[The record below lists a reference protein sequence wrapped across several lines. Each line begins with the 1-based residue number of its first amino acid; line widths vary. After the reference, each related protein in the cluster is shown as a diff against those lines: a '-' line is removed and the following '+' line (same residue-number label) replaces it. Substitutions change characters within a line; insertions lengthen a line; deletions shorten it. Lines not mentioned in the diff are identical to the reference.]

1 MRRVVLVSV
10 LVQSLLF
17 ARQTPTPP
25 PGQQSPTFRTSTLL
39 IVQNVTVKD
48 KKGQPIP
55 GLTASD
61 FIVTED
67 GVRQSIAFVEYQKLD
82 APPLGTSDLTPTV
95 PARAASILPPVTA
108 VGETLNAVPLPGD
121 SRYRGKRLIVLYLDL
136 QALTFFNE
144 YRVYEG
150 VRKYLEKDMTATDV
164 VSVVVYQNSR
174 VRLKQDFTDD
184 RNALR
189 QVIADLE
196 RESQDAEQFGG
207 SAFTYDT
214 GGAFG
219 EDAGDF
225 NMFTMDRR
233 LAALQTTMTNL
244 APLPEL
250 KTLVYFGSGLQAN
263 AENLA
268 QLRATVNAAV
278 RANVT
283 INPVD
288 PSGLTASAPLGNA
301 AQASPGGTAM
311 FSGQIAQRAV
321 SRQQAGQDLYHALA
335 KDTGGIATF
344 NNNDLSMGI
353 SRAATS
359 VTGYYMLGYYA
370 TNLAKDGKFRRVK
383 VTLAGTQWAEAELSH
398 RPGYYG
404 AKVWEKFNTY
414 DKERHLEEALRLED
428 PITEIPMAVEV
439 NVFQLSSAEY
449 FVPISVRMPGSELA
463 RPRPAGATKAIIDMI
478 AEIKDEHGVT
488 MRNSRDKLEFT
499 LDAPAAAEAAR
510 RPIQY
515 EAGFSVLPGNYVLK
529 VLARDATTGRIG
541 TFIHKFVVT
550 NLERE
555 TARLPI
561 STVVMSTQRVVP
573 ADALYTVQQKIAATV
588 ANPLVHEGL
597 KLVPSVTR
605 TFSASVPLL
614 IYLEAYERDA
624 ATAAPPSSPGPQTA
638 QGGPGV
644 STFSAAARP
653 LIAFVTFYRDDV
665 AVFQSEAIGADAWD
679 PKRKAVPIR
688 LGVSAGQLE
697 PGTYECQ
704 VTVLDPTSSKTAFWR
719 SPIVIVR

>member
-1 MRRVVLVSV
+1 MRGVVLVSV
-10 LVQSLLF
+10 LLQSLLF
-17 ARQTPTPP
+17 ARQTPAPA

-48 KKGQPIP
+48 RQGQPIP
-55 GLTASD
+55 GLTARD

-82 APPLGTSDLTPTV
+82 APPLGTRDLTPTV
-95 PARAASILPPVTA
+95 PATPAATLAPVTA
-108 VGETLNAVPLPGD
+108 VGEALTAVPLPGD

-136 QALTFFNE
+136 QALSFFDE
-144 YRVYEG
+144 YRVYDG
-150 VRKYLEKDMTATDV
+150 VRRYLEKDMTATDV
-164 VSVVVYQNSR
+164 VSVVVYQHSR
-174 VRLKQDFTDD
+174 VRVKQNFTDD
-184 RNALR
+184 RHALR

-196 RESQDAEQFGG
+196 RESQDAEQFGV

-250 KTLVYFGSGLQAN
+250 KTLVYFGGGLEAN

-288 PSGLTASAPLGNA
+288 PGGLTASAPLGNA
-301 AQASPGGTAM
+301 TRASPGGTAM

-335 KDTGGIATF
+335 KDTGGVATF

-353 SRAATS
+353 SRAATA

-383 VTLAGTQWAEAELSH
+383 VTLTGTQWADAELSH

-428 PITEIPMAVEV
+428 PITDIPMAVEV
-439 NVFQLSSAEY
+439 NYFQLSSAEY
-449 FVPISVRMPGSELA
+449 FVPISVRMPGSELT
-463 RPRPAGATKAIIDMI
+463 RPRPAGTTKAIIDLI
-478 AEIKDEHGVT
+478 AEVKDEHGVT

-499 LDAPAAAEAAR
+499 LDAAAAAEAAR

-515 EAGFSVLPGNYVLK
+515 EGGFSVLPGSYVLK
-529 VLARDATTGRIG
+529 VLARDLTTGRIG
-541 TFIHKFVVT
+541 TFIQKFVVP

-555 TARLPI
+555 RTRLPI

-573 ADALYTVQQKIAATV
+573 ADALYTVRQKIAATV
-588 ANPLVHEGL
+588 ANPLMHEGL

-605 TFSASVPLL
+605 TFSAHVPLL
-614 IYLEAYERDA
+614 IYLEAYQRDSA
-624 ATAAPPSSPGPQTA
+624 ATAP
-638 QGGPGV
+638 
-644 STFSAAARP
+644 RP
-653 LIAFVTFYRDDV
+653 LIAFVAFYRDDIK
-665 AVFQSEAIGADAWD
+665 VFESEPVGTDVWD
-679 PKRKAVPIR
+679 SGRKAVPIR
-688 LGVSAGQLE
+688 IAVAAGQLP
-697 PGTYECQ
+697 PGSYECQ
-704 VTVLDPTSSKTAFWR
+704 VTVLDPLNGRTAYWR
-719 SPIVIVR
+719 SSIVISATGRRGGD

>member
-1 MRRVVLVSV
+1 MI
-10 LVQSLLF
+10 SLL
-17 ARQTPTPP
+17 AQCILLA
-25 PGQQSPTFRTSTLL
+25 QQQPAFRAGTLL

-48 KKGQPIP
+48 KQGKPIP
-55 GLTASD
+55 GLTAND

-67 GVRQSIAFVEYQKLD
+67 GVRQDIAFAEYQKLD
-82 APPLGTSDLTPTV
+82 APPLGTTDLTPTV
-95 PARAASILPPVTA
+95 PARPASTLPPVTA
-108 VGETLNAVPLPGD
+108 VGDTLNAVPLPGD
-121 SRYRGKRLIVLYLDL
+121 SRYRSKRLIVLYLDL

-144 YRVYEG
+144 YRVYDG
-150 VRKYLEKDMTATDV
+150 VRKYLDQDMTAADV
-164 VSVVVYQNSR
+164 VSVFVYQNSR

-184 RNALR
+184 RDALR
-189 QVIADLE
+189 KVIDDLE
-196 RESQDAEQFGG
+196 QESLDAEQVGG
-207 SAFTYDT
+207 GFNYDPG

-219 EDAGDF
+219 EDAGTF
-225 NMFTMDRR
+225 NMFAMDRR

-244 APLPEL
+244 GPLPEK
-250 KTLVYFGSGLQAN
+250 KTLVYFGGGLEAN

-288 PSGLTASAPLGNA
+288 PNGLTASAPLGNA
-301 AQASPGGTAM
+301 TRPSPGGTAM

-321 SRQQAGQDLYHALA
+321 TRQQTAQDLYYALA

-353 SRAATS
+353 SHAAGAVS
-359 VTGYYMLGYYA
+359 GYYMIGYYA

-383 VTLAGTQWAEAELSH
+383 VTLAGMQWADAELSH

-404 AKVWEKFNTY
+404 AKVWEKFNGY

-439 NVFQLSSAEY
+439 NYFQVSSAEY

-463 RPRPAGATKAIIDMI
+463 RPRPAGDTKAVIDMI

-488 MRNSRDKLEFT
+488 MRNARDKLEFK
-499 LDAPAAAEAAR
+499 LDAAAAAEAAR

-541 TFIHKFVVT
+541 TFIHKFVVP

-555 TARLPI
+555 RTRLPI
-561 STVVMSTQRVVP
+561 STVVLSTQRAVP
-573 ADALYTVQQKIAATV
+573 TDALYTVHQKISATV
-588 ANPLVHEGL
+588 ANPLVHDGL
-597 KLVPSVTR
+597 KLIPSVTR
-605 TFSASVPLL
+605 TFSANLPLF
-614 IYLEAYERDA
+614 IYLEAYERDVIA
-624 ATAAPPSSPGPQTA
+624 ATPASSTGAAPEEAQPSAPAS
-638 QGGPGV
+638 V
-644 STFSAAARP
+644 IRP
-653 LIAFVTFYRDDV
+653 LVAFVTFYRDDV
-665 AVFQSEAIGADAWD
+665 KVFESEAIGVDAWD
-679 PKRKAVPIR
+679 PKRKALPIR
-688 LGVSAGQLE
+688 LGVAAGQLE
-697 PGTYECQ
+697 PGSYDCQ
-704 VTVLDPTSSKTAFWR
+704 VTVLDPSGSRTAFWR
-719 SPIVIVR
+719 GGVMFVR